1 LQDISELKSDPEILD
16 ALKDGIKSELRQF
29 ACEPCDHFWW
39 KTVPLRKE
47 VNTLQIVIITILKM
61 FPPKKKIEYICW

>member
-47 VNTLQIVIITILKM
+47 VNTL
-61 FPPKKKIEYICW
+61 